1 MPVLL
6 VILTVSTVLSLAY
19 IFGLRKTYEA
29 LRAERDSF
37 VQQLLHYEQRAT
49 KAETDAMYLKLT
61 LNDSLKRPAVAMV
74 SEDLIQQFAAI
85 VQSIT
90 KPGMEN

>member
-19 IFGLRKTYEA
+19 IFGLRKTYA
-29 LRAERDSF
+29 SLLADRDGY
-37 VQQLLHYEQRAT
+37 VQQVIQAEQRA
-49 KAETDAMYLKLT
+49 ARSETECTYMKLT
-61 LNDSLKRPAVAMV
+61 LNNVLQRPAVAMV